1 MWKGAGVYFEEPVD
15 GAAPPPVSDDLPLTW
30 SPRVTKPEPGP
41 GLAARL
47 QAALGSQYQLGP
59 ELGRGGMGVVFL
71 ARDVTL
77 ARDVAV
83 KAVHPELAIHSS
95 IAQRFL
101 AEARMI
107 ARLRHPNIV
116 TVYTAGEAG
125 DILYFVMDRVPGES
139 LRERINRE
147 GKLPPEEARRITM
160 DIAAAIDAA
169 ASAGLVHRDVKP
181 ENILLETGSGRA
193 LLADFGIAR
202 ALAAEPGGPGTVT
215 VTGQGM
221 VVGTPNYM
229 SPEQAAGE
237 EVDSRSDLYSL
248 GVVAYEMVA
257 GHPPFTGP
265 NRVVVSKHISEQP
278 TTLTRVRPECPAD
291 LSAGIMRA
299 LAKAPA
305 DRFQSGSEF
314 RSALGGTPTPVPGF
328 ARTRTRRFGVAAVV
342 VALVAL
348 IAAVAVRR
356 PGGPPDGVNPR
367 LSMLVLPFDNLR
379 DDQSTD
385 WLRNGS
391 VNMLALNM
399 SQWKDMAVVD
409 HERVHDL
416 LARHGLTSSDDIGLD
431 MARTLAREAGVW
443 TVVLGDYQDV
453 GDSLHLT
460 ARVFDVATGV
470 RTDVAEVSAP
480 TSDDPRPA
488 FDQLALRLLDISGAP
503 GEVWA
508 DLASATTPSL
518 EAYRSY
524 LAGLER
530 LNHWELAAAQR
541 NFQRAVEID
550 TTFGLAYYKLALT
563 RGWLVGTQDS
573 TGQQAIDRALLYSQ
587 QLPAHDRAVITAY
600 RFFLLGQ
607 NTAARNIYEQLLA
620 RNPMDADA
628 WYGLGDAWFHDGDGR
643 TDRHF
648 TESLRA
654 FRRTLALAPDYS
666 LAYEHIQAM
675 LSQASR
681 PITGIFLVSPDSFA
695 SGPGVDSAARVA
707 ATARARQAGVESA
720 RAWSTAQ
727 PGTGRAHLAMVDAL
741 LANRQYPDAMAEVAR
756 FRSADPTNPEM
767 PFLQARVRFAS
778 GEGPRAAAELKSAL
792 ATITSGDFAGAEDAP
807 TVMADVLGGAN
818 IFAYYGDLAS
828 AARVLELADEIRTDI
843 LAASMPQ
850 DLKGGDWKRSM
861 QGMLYGGAGV
871 PVAALERIW
880 EATAEDARSVPA
892 DKRMPVLRSG
902 RDAALGLFTGPA
914 GDPDPIEEY
923 QAMSGEPPPVE
934 VAALLALARQDSA
947 AARKLLATPDSA
959 RKFYPGWI
967 PLYAQAQF
975 LLGDYRGTVETLK
988 IYDTDQFLTRG
999 FDPRWAQIGRVRLL
1013 RGAAYEKLGRRTEA
1027 AEQYQLVLS
1036 QWKSADPDLE
1046 VFLRQAEAGLARVRG
1061 QG

>member
-1 MWKGAGVYFEEPVD
+1 
-15 GAAPPPVSDDLPLTW
+15 
-30 SPRVTKPEPGP
+30 VTKPQPGP

-47 QAALGSQYQLGP
+47 QAALGSQYELGP

-116 TVYTAGEAG
+116 TVYTAGEAD

-139 LRERINRE
+139 LRERLSRE

-181 ENILLETGSGRA
+181 ENILLEEGSGRA

-202 ALAAEPGGPGTVT
+202 ALAADPAGTQGS

-237 EVDSRSDLYSL
+237 DVDSRSDLYSL

-257 GHPPFTGP
+257 GHPPFVGP
-265 NRVVVSKHISEQP
+265 SRVVVSKHISEQP
-278 TTLTRVRPECPAD
+278 ATLTRIRPDCPAD
-291 LSAGIMRA
+291 LGAGIMRA
-299 LAKAPA
+299 LAKSPG
-305 DRFQSGSEF
+305 DRFQSGSEL
-314 RSALGGTPTPVPGF
+314 RAALGGTPTPVPMF
-328 ARTRTRRFGVAAVV
+328 ARTRRRRI
-342 VALVAL
+342 LL
-348 IAAVAVRR
+348 AAVAVALLAVVTVLVARR
-356 PGGPPDGVNPR
+356 PGGPPSGVNPR

-399 SQWKDMAVVD
+399 AQWKDMTVVD
-409 HERVHDL
+409 QGRVHDL
-416 LARHGLTSSDDIGLD
+416 LARHGLTSTDDVGLD
-431 MARTLAREAGVW
+431 MARKLARAAGVW
-443 TVVLGDYQDV
+443 TVVLGDYQQV

-460 ARVFDVATGV
+460 ARVFDVATGA

-480 TSDDPRPA
+480 ASDDPRPG
-488 FDQLALRLLDISGAP
+488 FDALALRLLDISGAP
-503 GEVWA
+503 GEAWA
-508 DLASATTPSL
+508 GLASVTSPSI

-524 LAGLER
+524 LSGLDR
-530 LNHWELAAAQR
+530 LNRWELAAAQR
-541 NFQRAVEID
+541 NFERAVEVD

-573 TGQQAIDRALLYSQ
+573 TGQVAIDRALLYSQ
-587 QLPAHDRAVITAY
+587 KLPVHDRAVITAY

-607 NTAARNIYEQLLA
+607 NAASRNIYQQLLA
-620 RNPMDADA
+620 KNPGDADA
-628 WYGLGDAWFHDGDGR
+628 WYGLGDAWFHDAQG
-643 TDRHF
+643 TMDRHF

-654 FRRTLALAPDYS
+654 FRRTLTLAPDYS
-666 LAYEHIQAM
+666 LAYEHVQYM
-675 LSQASR
+675 LNFASR
-681 PITGIFLVSPDSFA
+681 PGTGVFLVTPDSFA
-695 SGPGVDSAARVA
+695 TSDGVDSAARAA
-707 ATARARQAGVESA
+707 ATTRARLAGVESA

-727 PGTGRAHLAMVDAL
+727 PATARAHLAMVDAL
-741 LANRQYPDAMAEVAR
+741 LANQQYPDALAEVAR
-756 FRSADPTNPEM
+756 FRAADSTNPEM

-778 GEGPRAAAELKSAL
+778 GEGPRAAAELKSAM
-792 ATITSGDFAGAEDAP
+792 ATITPGDFAGAEDAP
-807 TVMADVLGGAN
+807 TVMFDVMAGAN

-828 AARVLELADEIRTDI
+828 AARVIELGDDIRTEV

-850 DLKGGDWKRSM
+850 SMKGDDWKRWMLS
-861 QGMLYGGAGV
+861 GLYGSAGA
-871 PVAALERIW
+871 PMAALERIW
-880 EATAEDARSVPA
+880 AATAEEARSLPP
-892 DKRMPVLRSG
+892 DQRMAVLHSG
-902 RDAALGLFTGPA
+902 ADAAIGIFTVS
-914 GDPDPIEEY
+914 GDSRPLEEL
-923 QAMSGEPPPVE
+923 QAIGGEPLPAELV
-934 VAALLALARQDSA
+934 ALLALSRQDTA
-947 AARKLLATPDSA
+947 AARKALAGLEKD
-959 RKFYPGWI
+959 RKTYVGWR
-967 PLYAQAQF
+967 PLYAAAQF
-975 LLGDYRGTVETLK
+975 RLGDFSGTIATLEL
-988 IYDTDQFLTRG
+988 YEPPLFNTRG
-999 FDPRWAQIGRVRLL
+999 FDSRWAAIGRVRLL
-1013 RGAAYEKLGRRTEA
+1013 RAAAYEKLGRRAEA

-1036 QWKSADPDLE
+1036 QWKSADPELE
-1046 VFLRQAEAGLARVRG
+1046 VFLRQAEAGLARV
-1061 QG
+1061 QGPG